1 LTIIHLSQYSEQ
13 VIETNHTSFEL
24 NEY

>member
-1 LTIIHLSQYSEQ
+1 LTIIHLSQGSEQ